1 MKRWVVPG
9 VLLVALAISVW
20 FNLQPV
26 DDSLRDEKID
36 TALVYRDTIADR
48 PVPAPYPVSVDTS
61 TPLPAVIDTMAV
73 VRAYYA
79 RKIYNRTL
87 LDDST
92 AFIQLSDTLTMNS
105 ITTASL
111 TFINRVPEKIITRTI
126 VEKPP
131 RNSIYLGV
139 ELATAEKPL
148 VFFVTRY
155 NRDNWSFSAGY
166 DINTQTKMLGVAY
179 RIKHW

>member
-20 FNLQPV
+20 FNLKPV
-26 DDSLRDEKID
+26 DESLRDEKID
-36 TALVYRDTIADR
+36 TVPMYRDPIVDR
-48 PVPAPYPVSVDTS
+48 PVPAPYPVYVDTS
-61 TPLPAVIDTMAV
+61 NRLLVVDTASIIKD
-73 VRAYYA
+73 YLA
-79 RKIYNRTL
+79 RKTYNRTL

-131 RNSIYLGV
+131 RNSLMVGV

-148 VFFVTRY
+148 VFFVARY

-166 DINTQTKMLGVAY
+166 DINTQTKMFGVAY

>member
-1 MKRWVVPG
+1 
-9 VLLVALAISVW
+9 
-20 FNLQPV
+20 
-26 DDSLRDEKID
+26 
-36 TALVYRDTIADR
+36 
-48 PVPAPYPVSVDTS
+48 
-61 TPLPAVIDTMAV
+61 
-73 VRAYYA
+73 
-79 RKIYNRTL
+79 
-87 LDDST
+87 
-92 AFIQLSDTLTMNS
+92 MNS

-139 ELATAEKPL
+139 ELATAENPL
-148 VFFVTRY
+148 VFFVARY

-179 RIKHW
+179 RIKYW